1 MSHGAPKL
9 CSTISLMKPL
19 NGVKVID
26 LTHMLAGPY
35 AGMVLADLGAEV
47 VKVEPLGSGE
57 MTRGLL
63 KNDPNYSFKNF
74 GAYFLTLNRNKKSV
88 SIDLKN
94 KKGLEV
100 FYDLVRSAD
109 VVLNNFSAGV
119 VSKLK
124 IDFENLSSINP
135 KIITC
140 SITGFGET
148 GPHSTRPAYDQI
160 VQAYSGGMSITGKD
174 SNSPTRAGIPI
185 GDLGSG
191 LYSVIGILSA
201 LYSREKTQKGQ
212 HIDLS
217 LLDVQI
223 SLLTYM
229 ATMQTL
235 SGIDPEPIGNA
246 HFVHVPYN
254 SFTTSDGYVVI
265 AVITDEFWQSLKS
278 VVNVGSLDDSKYDSS
293 IDRLKNQAFIENELN
308 KVLSTQTSGYWIDKL
323 NKAKVPCAPINKFSD
338 ALNDEQVKHRNMI
351 VEVEHPDGGFVKMP
365 GNPVK
370 MSYTNEESY
379 SSPPHLGTDTR
390 EILKNWS
397 KYEDDKIESLEN
409 EKIIQSID

>member
-1 MSHGAPKL
+1 
-9 CSTISLMKPL
+9 MKPL
-19 NGVKVID
+19 AGIKVLD

-35 AGMVLADLGAEV
+35 AGMVLADLGADV
-47 VKVEPLGSGE
+47 VKVEPLDTGE
-57 MTRGLL
+57 MTRSLL
-63 KNDPNYSFKNF
+63 SNDPNYSFKGF

-88 SIDLKN
+88 CIDLKTN
-94 KKGLEV
+94 EGLEV

-124 IDFENLSSINP
+124 IDFDTLTKINP
-135 KIITC
+135 KIVSC

-148 GPHSTRPAYDQI
+148 GPHSSRPAYDQI
-160 VQAYSGGMSITGKD
+160 VQAYSGGMSITGPD
-174 SNSPTRAGIPI
+174 ANTPTRAGIPI
-185 GDLGSG
+185 GDLSSG

-201 LYSREKTQKGQ
+201 LLSKEQTGKGQ
-212 HIDLS
+212 NIDIS

-254 SFTTSDGYVVI
+254 TFTAKDGFIVI
-265 AVITDEFWQSLKS
+265 AVITNAFWKSLLD
-278 VVNVGSLDDSKYDSS
+278 VVDLDALRDTQFNDQPG
-293 IDRLKNQAFIENELN
+293 RLANQKFIEEQLNNKLITKSSNYWINALN
-308 KVLSTQTSGYWIDKL
+308 KV
-323 NKAKVPCAPINKFSD
+323 KVPCGPINTFSQ
-338 ALNDEQVKHRNMI
+338 ALADDQVLYRNMV
-351 VEVEHPDGGFVKMP
+351 VEVEHPDGGSVDMP

-370 MSYTNEESY
+370 LSYTDEDSY
-379 SSPPHLGTDTR
+379 SPPPHLGQDTKL
-390 EILKNWS
+390 ILKNWAG
-397 KYEDDKIESLEN
+397 YDNAKIESLIET
-409 EKIIQSID
+409 KIVQSFD

>member
-1 MSHGAPKL
+1 MSHLAPKL

-174 SNSPTRAGIPI
+174 AKSPTRAGIPI

-254 SFTTSDGYVVI
+254 SFTTSDGFVVI

-278 VVNVGSLDDSKYDSS
+278 VVKVGTLDDSKFDSS

-308 KVLSTQTSGYWIDKL
+308 KVLSTQTSDHWIDKL

-379 SSPPHLGTDTR
+379 SSPPHLGTNTR

-397 KYEDDKIESLEN
+397 KYQDDEIEILEK

>member
-1 MSHGAPKL
+1 
-9 CSTISLMKPL
+9 MKPL
-19 NGVKVID
+19 NGIKVID

-35 AGMVLADLGAEV
+35 AGMVIADLGAEV
-47 VKVEPLGSGE
+47 VKIEPLVTGE

-63 KNDPNYSFKNF
+63 KTDPNYSYKGF

-88 SIDLKN
+88 SLDLKSQE
-94 KKGLEV
+94 GLQV
-100 FYDLVRSAD
+100 FYELVKSAD

-119 VSKLK
+119 VKKLK
-124 IDFENLSSINP
+124 VDFESLKNINP
-135 KIITC
+135 RIITC

-148 GPHSTRPAYDQI
+148 GPHSSRPAYDQI
-160 VQAYSGGMSITGKD
+160 VQAYSGGMSVTGPD
-174 SNSPTRAGIPI
+174 VNTPTRAGIPI

-201 LYSREKTQKGQ
+201 LLSREQTNVGQ
-212 HIDLS
+212 HIDMS

-254 SFTTSDGYVVI
+254 SFTTQNGFVVI
-265 AVITDEFWQSLKS
+265 AVITDAFWESLLN
-278 VVNVGSLDDSKYDSS
+278 VVNVESLRDPKFSKSV
-293 IDRLKNQAFIENELN
+293 DRLKNQEFIELELN
-308 KVLSTQTSGYWIDKL
+308 KVLSTKPSDYWIKAL
-323 NKAKVPCAPINKFSD
+323 NEAKVPCGPINTFSQ
-338 ALNDEQVKHRNMI
+338 ALADEQVLHRDMV
-351 VEVEHPDGGFVKMP
+351 VEVEHPDGGKVKMP

-370 MSYTNEESY
+370 LSHTSEVSY
-379 SSPPHLGTDTR
+379 SPAPHLGTHTK
-390 EILKNWS
+390 EILKEWGGFDETS
-397 KYEDDKIESLEN
+397 IQALLEKN
-409 EKIIQSID
+409 IIQSID

>member
-1 MSHGAPKL
+1 
-9 CSTISLMKPL
+9 MKPL

-174 SNSPTRAGIPI
+174 AKSPTRAGIPI

-254 SFTTSDGYVVI
+254 SFTTSDGFVVI

-278 VVNVGSLDDSKYDSS
+278 VVNVGSLDDSKFDSS

-379 SSPPHLGTDTR
+379 SSPPHLGTNTR

-397 KYEDDKIESLEN
+397 KYQDDEIESLEKK
-409 EKIIQSID
+409 KIIQSID

>member
-1 MSHGAPKL
+1 
-9 CSTISLMKPL
+9 MKPL

-174 SNSPTRAGIPI
+174 AKSPTRAGIPI

-254 SFTTSDGYVVI
+254 SFTTSDGFVVI

-278 VVNVGSLDDSKYDSS
+278 VVNVDSLDDSKFDSS

-308 KVLSTQTSGYWIDKL
+308 KVLSTQTSDHWIDKL

-338 ALNDEQVKHRNMI
+338 ALNDEQVEHRNMI
-351 VEVEHPDGGFVKMP
+351 VEVEHPDGGFIKMP

-397 KYEDDKIESLEN
+397 KYEDHEIESLEN

>member
-1 MSHGAPKL
+1 
-9 CSTISLMKPL
+9 
-19 NGVKVID
+19 
-26 LTHMLAGPY
+26 MLAGPY

-119 VSKLK
+119 VNKLK

-174 SNSPTRAGIPI
+174 AKSPTRAGIPI

-254 SFTTSDGYVVI
+254 SFTTSDGFVVI

-278 VVNVGSLDDSKYDSS
+278 VVKVDSLDDSKFDSS

-308 KVLSTQTSGYWIDKL
+308 KVLSTQTSDHWIDKL

>member
-1 MSHGAPKL
+1 
-9 CSTISLMKPL
+9 MKPL

-174 SNSPTRAGIPI
+174 AKSPTSAGIPI

-254 SFTTSDGYVVI
+254 SFTTSDGFVVI

-278 VVNVGSLDDSKYDSS
+278 VVKVGTLDDSKFDSS

-308 KVLSTQTSGYWIDKL
+308 KVLSTQTSDHWIDKL

-379 SSPPHLGTDTR
+379 SSPPHLGTNTR

-397 KYEDDKIESLEN
+397 KYQDDEIEILEN

>member
-1 MSHGAPKL
+1 
-9 CSTISLMKPL
+9 MKPL

-124 IDFENLSSINP
+124 IDFESLSSINP

-174 SNSPTRAGIPI
+174 AKSPTRAGIPI

-254 SFTTSDGYVVI
+254 SFTTSDGYIVI

-278 VVNVGSLDDSKYDSS
+278 AVNVGSLDDSKFDSS
-293 IDRLKNQAFIENELN
+293 IDRLKNQSFIENELN

-338 ALNDEQVKHRNMI
+338 ALSDEQVKHRNMI

>member
-1 MSHGAPKL
+1 
-9 CSTISLMKPL
+9 MKPL

-88 SIDLKN
+88 SIDLKY

-160 VQAYSGGMSITGKD
+160 VQAYSGGMSITGNNAK
-174 SNSPTRAGIPI
+174 SPTRAGIPI

-254 SFTTSDGYVVI
+254 SFTTSDGFVVI

-278 VVNVGSLDDSKYDSS
+278 VVNVGSLDDSKFDSS

-308 KVLSTQTSGYWIDKL
+308 KVLSTQTSDHWIDKL

-379 SSPPHLGTDTR
+379 SSPPHLGTNTR

-397 KYEDDKIESLEN
+397 KYQDDEIESLEN

>member
-1 MSHGAPKL
+1 
-9 CSTISLMKPL
+9 MKPL

-35 AGMVLADLGAEV
+35 AGMVLADLGADV

-174 SNSPTRAGIPI
+174 AKSPTRAGIPI

-254 SFTTSDGYVVI
+254 SFTTSDGFVVI

-308 KVLSTQTSGYWIDKL
+308 KVLSTQTSDHWIDKL

-397 KYEDDKIESLEN
+397 KYEDDKIESLKN
-409 EKIIQSID
+409 EKNIQSID

>member
-1 MSHGAPKL
+1 
-9 CSTISLMKPL
+9 MKPL

-63 KNDPNYSFKNF
+63 KNDPDYSFKNF

-109 VVLNNFSAGV
+109 IVLNNFSAGV

-124 IDFENLSSINP
+124 IDFENLSAINP

-174 SNSPTRAGIPI
+174 AKSPTRAGIPI

-254 SFTTSDGYVVI
+254 SFTTSDGFVVI
-265 AVITDEFWQSLKS
+265 AVITDEFWKSLKS
-278 VVNVGSLDDSKYDSS
+278 VVNVDSLDDPKFDSS
-293 IDRLKNQAFIENELN
+293 IDRLQNQTFIENELN
-308 KVLSTQTSGYWIDKL
+308 KTLSTQTSEHWIEKL
-323 NKAKVPCAPINKFSD
+323 NKAKVPCGPINKFSD

-379 SSPPHLGTDTR
+379 SSPPHLGTNTR

-397 KYEDDKIESLEN
+397 KYGEDKIKDLEKEN
-409 EKIIQSID
+409 IIQSID